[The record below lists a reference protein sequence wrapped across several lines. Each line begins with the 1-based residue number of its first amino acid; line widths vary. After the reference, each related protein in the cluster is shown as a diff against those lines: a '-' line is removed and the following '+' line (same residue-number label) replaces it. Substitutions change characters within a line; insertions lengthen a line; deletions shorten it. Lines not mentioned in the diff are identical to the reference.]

1 MSSKETKNCCDM
13 HQKVA
18 LGIAQVYSEE
28 KCGVPDTALADFH
41 NFDYQSSTGAPVA
54 AALSL
59 RFCPWC
65 GVERDN
71 NDQTRRNVEVIR
83 PRHEA

>member
-1 MSSKETKNCCDM
+1 M

-28 KCGVPDTALADFH
+28 KCGVPDAALVDFH
-41 NFDYQSSTGAPVA
+41 DFDYQSTTGSPVA
-54 AALSL
+54 VALSF

-65 GVERDN
+65 GVERDSSS
-71 NDQTRRNVEVIR
+71 QTRRNIEVIR
-83 PRHEA
+83 PRYET